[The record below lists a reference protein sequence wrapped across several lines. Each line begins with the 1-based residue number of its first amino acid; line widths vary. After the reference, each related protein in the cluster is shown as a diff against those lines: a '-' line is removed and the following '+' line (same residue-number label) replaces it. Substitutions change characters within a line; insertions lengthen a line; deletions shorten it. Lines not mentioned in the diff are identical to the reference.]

1 MQQHLT
7 FRDGYLH
14 VFFAFSLCKQLEML
28 CWDTHLGGDYPI
40 SAFASGILTL
50 DFLASTIEVALTRRV
65 APGELET
72 PAVINTPLRHSQV
85 LPVL

>member
-1 MQQHLT
+1 
-7 FRDGYLH
+7 
-14 VFFAFSLCKQLEML
+14 ML
-28 CWDTHLGGDYPI
+28 CWDAHLGGDYPI
-40 SAFASGILTL
+40 SVCASGILTL

-72 PAVINTPLRHSQV
+72 PAVIDTPLRHSQV